1 MIVLDASVVIA
12 LLRARDA
19 FHLQSESFFNAHI
32 EDEFA
37 LHAVTRAEV
46 LVGPAREGR
55 GAEAVRRLDALQ
67 IRTVSLHEDD
77 TRALAQLRVRTGLK
91 LPDACVLLA
100 AMETHASMATFDQRL
115 GRAAADLGI
124 RALP

>member
-1 MIVLDASVVIA
+1 MIVLDASVVIG

-19 FHLQSESFFNAHI
+19 FHRRSEDFFNAHI
-32 EDEFA
+32 EEEFA

-46 LVGPAREGR
+46 LVGPARNR
-55 GAEAVRRLDALQ
+55 RATDAIRRLDALQ

-77 TRALAQLRVRTGLK
+77 TLALAELRATTALK

-100 AMETHASMATFDQRL
+100 ALGNHASIATFDQRL
-115 GRAAADLGI
+115 GRAAEDLGI